1 MARITAPFRAGWR
14 VAVLAAAL
22 VVAALGLSFAAAG
35 SSTAVLAPGDSL
47 TVRCEGG
54 TRLTVSRVNTR
65 EVRLDCTGQAATPTP
80 TRSATPTAT
89 PTRTPTPTPTRSATP
104 PPSSGAVGRCGEPMD
119 RWHPPVVTG
128 PDGKPCYTGH
138 EHGDEPPAWIAAA
151 GYTVSFSGPFNTSPA
166 ENVDKHAAMKG
177 FSTRLNGVD
186 IYFRVHAASNPLD
199 RMSRYHSYQ
208 VWARDPSG
216 NVSFWQGWY
225 NSGDPRPASEGG
237 SRVPRRVIAL
247 PEEAQRP
254 IVAVCD
260 ATSIAQ
266 GIGCEQW
273 YSAPGEPD
281 WSWDF
286 GWTICGTT
294 TLYTPGENAT
304 AYDISTWIPTGETGN
319 TRRLEAAW
327 YAFRNPIRGA
337 FVATQF
343 GEIVSG
349 HNDPRCSGT
358 TTRYGIT
365 YQNVCLD
372 QYIAPTMPTVA
383 FPGNADQKTYPDPGV
398 TIPN

>member
-1 MARITAPFRAGWR
+1 MPRRLPPLLRRTRIAALGFA
-14 VAVLAAAL
+14 LAAAT
-22 VVAALGLSFAAAG
+22 LGLSLAAAG
-35 SSTAVLAPGDSL
+35 SSTATLAPGDTL

-54 TRLTVSRVNTR
+54 TRLTASRISTR
-65 EVRLDCTGQAATPTP
+65 EIRLDCVAPA
-80 TRSATPTAT
+80 AT
-89 PTRTPTPTPTRSATP
+89 PTRTPTPTRTAPPTATP
-104 PPSSGAVGRCGEPMD
+104 TPTPTPTPPSLAVGRCGEPMD

-128 PDGKPCYTGH
+128 PDGRPCETGH
-138 EHGDEPPAWIAAA
+138 EHGDPPPAWIAAA

-166 ENVDKHAAMKG
+166 ENVEKHAAMKG

-199 RMSRYHSYQ
+199 RMARYHSYQ

-237 SRVPRRVIAL
+237 SRVPRRIIAS
-247 PEEAQRP
+247 PAEDQRP

-273 YSAPGEPD
+273 YSAPGEPA
-281 WSWDF
+281 WGWDF
-286 GWTICGTT
+286 GWTICGAT

-304 AYDISTWIPTGETGN
+304 AYDMSTWIPTGETGN

-327 YAFRNPIRGA
+327 YAFRHPIRGA

-349 HNDPRCSGT
+349 HNDARCSGT
-358 TTRYGIT
+358 TTRYGVT

-372 QYIAPTMPTVA
+372 QYIAPTMPTVS